1 MDPVTT
7 VDPEEQGM
15 DSERLR
21 IIAEVLEEER
31 QEGAYPGAVCAV
43 SRGGKPVFL
52 HCCGSLSP
60 TRDAPVTPGTIF
72 DMASVTKPMTAAL
85 LALRLVERGRLSLLQ
100 EAREFFPERS
110 LPHLNGVTL
119 RHLITHTSG
128 LPAWV
133 DLYTG
138 TTTRDE
144 AVERL
149 LSLPL
154 EAQPGARY
162 EYSCLGYILL
172 GLVCE
177 RVCGASLQETLKNE
191 VWEPL
196 GMRDTGY
203 CPDEA
208 LAGRIASTA
217 NCPARP
223 RELIGEV
230 HDGNAWRLGG
240 VSGNAGLFST
250 AGDVLRFCHVL
261 MGWEDGPRPLGRL
274 ALQRYTASQVAPGLG
289 GQSFG
294 WFCQGNQ
301 MLPSGDLLPP
311 DLFGHT
317 GFTGTMVLLSPSEEL
332 CIVLLTNRVCTD
344 ADASKIRRTR
354 RRVVNLVA
362 AALR

>member
-1 MDPVTT
+1 MKYIPLTNPLD
-7 VDPEEQGM
+7 QSM
-15 DSERLR
+15 DSDRLR
-21 IIAEVLEEER
+21 VISDVLEEER
-31 QEGAYPGAVCAV
+31 QAGAFPGAVCAV
-43 SRGGKPVFL
+43 SRGGKAVFL
-52 HCCGSLSP
+52 SCCGAMSP
-60 TRDAPVTPGTIF
+60 SRNRPVTPDTIF

-85 LALRLVERGRLSLLQ
+85 LALRLVEQGRISLLQ
-100 EAREFFPERS
+100 EVAEFFPERA
-110 LPHLNGVTL
+110 LPHLSGVTL

-138 TTTRDE
+138 TSTREE

-154 EAQPGARY
+154 AAAPGARY

-177 RVCGASLQETLKNE
+177 RVGGGSLQEILRRD

-196 GMRDTGY
+196 GMADTGY
-203 CPDEA
+203 CPAPEVA
-208 LAGRIASTA
+208 ERIASTA

-223 RELIGEV
+223 RELVGEV

-240 VSGNAGLFST
+240 ISGNAGLFST
-250 AGDVLRFCHVL
+250 APDVLRFCHVL

-274 ALQRYTASQVAPGLG
+274 ALRRYTTGQIPPDLG

-301 MLPSGDLLPP
+301 MLPSGDLLPA

-317 GFTGTMVLLSPSEEL
+317 GFTGTMVLMSPSEEL

-344 ADASKIRRTR
+344 NDASKIRRTR
-354 RRVVNLVA
+354 RRVTNLVA